1 MQMGDFLFVEQF
13 FYDTVRLTSTSS
25 PVPGNQECCL
35 APIPVK
41 TTRLR
46 GIYLRAGGSTISYV
60 HSYQVRNTLLR
71 INYLT
76 CLVSTMASSG
86 FGLYHGMSLVA

>member
-1 MQMGDFLFVEQF
+1 MNV
-13 FYDTVRLTSTSS
+13 DTDTQWAYWDGVRILDPRPYELYLIKPS
-25 PVPGNQECCL
+25 
-35 APIPVK
+35 
-41 TTRLR
+41 
-46 GIYLRAGGSTISYV
+46 IYSRAGGSTISYV

-86 FGLYHGMSLVA
+86 FGPYHGMSLEDAQA